1 MSRLASREGVTGM
14 MTRSAGSTP
23 SGLPPLGGRAGAS
36 RPVSEASPGRPWP
49 AAAPPCPDEPAWRN
63 GTGEPDL
70 RDIIDEAREGLF
82 ARIDRLLGSGR
93 LLDRHLV
100 VDLARFLNQ
109 AGPAVD
115 AYEQLLARVAAAD
128 DDAGER

>member
-36 RPVSEASPGRPWP
+36 RPVSETSPGRPWP
-49 AAAPPCPDEPAWRN
+49 AATPPCPDDPAWRS

-82 ARIDRLLGSGR
+82 VRIDRLLGSGR

-128 DDAGER
+128 DGVGEG